1 MESRLIDTDVLIIG
15 AGVAGLRT
23 AIEVASRG
31 VDCLVVGRGVH
42 GSTHSR
48 WAGGGINAALG
59 NLDAADH
66 WTIHAADTLRE
77 GYFICDPKAVELL
90 AFHAPQRVRELDRW
104 GCPFEKTGEGKIAQ
118 RLLGAQTF
126 GRTCYVGDQ
135 TGEAVLK
142 TLVQRAALL
151 EVKHLESVYIAQIA
165 MEEGRARGA
174 LGWDT
179 ARGERLVFSAK
190 AVVLAMGGATSLY
203 QRSSS
208 GLFENTGDAIALAAR
223 AGATLRDLE
232 FVQFH
237 PTGMLGLGSK
247 DGIPVTEAVRGEGG
261 RLYNAAGERFMER
274 YAPRQMEL
282 APRDRVARAIAQEI
296 RNGKGT
302 EQGGVYLDISHRGKD
317 FILERLPA
325 LYERYQAV
333 GIDITR
339 EPMEVAPTAHYSMG
353 GVQVDFET
361 GATDVDGLFAVGE
374 ATAGVHGA
382 NPLGGNSLTEALVFG
397 QLTGEYLA
405 DWVQWRGKT
414 RWGPARARP
423 FFEGL
428 ERRAKNHGQHAPQ
441 QVLADLQDIMERR
454 AGILR
459 RAEGL
464 AAGIDELEKI
474 RWRAQDLRVYT
485 TVGSSAFQMVYGLES
500 MIDVAEMIL
509 HCALRRRE
517 SRGAHY
523 REDFPETD
531 RNWQVSLLCTCKE
544 PGEPETFT
552 RAIGEVS
559 QEVLAVL
566 K

>member
-1 MESRLIDTDVLIIG
+1 MESRLIDTEVLIIG
-15 AGVAGLRT
+15 AGAAGLRT
-23 AIEVASRG
+23 AIELAG
-31 VDCLVVGRGVH
+31 HGIDCLVVGRGAH
-42 GSTHSR
+42 GSTHTR

-59 NLDAADH
+59 NLNAQDD

-90 AFHAPQRVRELDRW
+90 AYHAPPRVEELARW
-104 GCPFEKTGEGKIAQ
+104 GCPFNRNDDGAIAQ

-126 GRTCYVGDQ
+126 GRTCYVGDH

-142 TLVQRAALL
+142 TLVQRAEAV
-151 EVKHLESVYIAQIA
+151 EVKHLESVYIAELA

-208 GLFENTGDAIALAAR
+208 GPFENTGDAIALAAR

-237 PTGMLGLGSK
+237 PTGMIGHGKNDGL
-247 DGIPVTEAVRGEGG
+247 PVTEAVRGEGG
-261 RLYNAAGERFMER
+261 RLLNASGERFMER
-274 YAPRQMEL
+274 YAPRHMEL
-282 APRDRVARAIAQEI
+282 APRDVVARAIAQEI
-296 RNGKGT
+296 RRGEGT
-302 EQGGVYLDISHRGKD
+302 KNQGVYLDISHRGKK
-317 FILERLPA
+317 FVEERLPA
-325 LYERYQAV
+325 LYKRYKAMGV
-333 GIDITR
+333 DITK

-353 GVQVDFET
+353 GVQVDFES

-382 NPLGGNSLTEALVFG
+382 NPLGGNSLAEALVFG
-397 QLTGEYLA
+397 QITGQYLCQ
-405 DWVQWRGKT
+405 WVQGRGKT
-414 RWGPARARP
+414 RWGPARVRP
-423 FFEGL
+423 FFESL
-428 ERRAKNHGQHAPQ
+428 ERRAKAHGRHRPQ
-441 QVLADLQDIMERR
+441 EILADLQGIMERR

-464 AAGIDELEKI
+464 AAGIDELASL
-474 RWRAQDLRVYT
+474 RQRAQDLRVYT
-485 TVGSSAFQMVYGLES
+485 TVGSSAFQMVYGLKS

-509 HCALRRRE
+509 HSALRRRE
-517 SRGAHY
+517 SRGAHF

-531 RNWQVSLLCTCKE
+531 RNWQVSLLCALSE
-544 PGEPETFT
+544 QGEPETFT
-552 RAIGEVS
+552 EAIGEIPQPILEALS
-559 QEVLAVL
+559 
-566 K
+566 